1 MLVRPSSFL
10 ATTGCRSVFS
20 DVFVLEEDRDLDEDE
35 RDLEELDREE
45 LDREERDLEE
55 LDPEEDRGLG
65 ASSFGGASDGV
76 TLAAPPNSP

>member
-1 MLVRPSSFL
+1 MLVRPSSVL

-35 RDLEELDREE
+35 RDREE
-45 LDREERDLEE
+45 RDREERDLEE

-65 ASSFGGASDGV
+65 ASSFGGAGDGV